1 MPRTTKNPKRVVK
14 QVKSAKQQLEE
25 KRMKYKENSD
35 LQKYNLKIKELE
47 NIRLQ
52 NESQEYIKEKE
63 LQRKQINDKY
73 KHDERMEELKIK
85 DHELFAQFI
94 TKEQEL
100 YIDFIKTIIGPLSE
114 AYQQKI
120 DSLKEI
126 RQETIT
132 LLDERI
138 KSLDEELNKLNDEKS
153 KAYEEGNYPAYS
165 QKDKL
170 IKELKKTLDSK
181 ETELKDFIEISW
193 NDLLHLKFELPSPQD
208 FVNTT
213 ESLGMI
219 SEDNQRYLENN

>member
-1 MPRTTKNPKRVVK
+1 MPRTSKNPKKVVK
-14 QVKSAKQQLEE
+14 PIKSAKQQLEE
-25 KRMKYKENSD
+25 KKLKYKENQD
-35 LQKYNLKIKELE
+35 LRKYNLKMQELE

-52 NESQEYIKEKE
+52 NESQEYIQEKE
-63 LQRKQINDKY
+63 IQRKQISDKY
-73 KHDERMEELKIK
+73 KHDERMAELRVK
-85 DHELFAQFI
+85 DHELFTQFI

-126 RQETIT
+126 RQETIV
-132 LLDERI
+132 LLENRI
-138 KSLDEELNKLNDEKS
+138 KSIDEELNKLNDEKS

-170 IKELKKTLDSK
+170 IKEMKKSLDLK

-193 NDLLHLKFELPSPQD
+193 NDLLHLNFELPSPQE

-219 SEDNQRYLENN
+219 SENNQSYLENN